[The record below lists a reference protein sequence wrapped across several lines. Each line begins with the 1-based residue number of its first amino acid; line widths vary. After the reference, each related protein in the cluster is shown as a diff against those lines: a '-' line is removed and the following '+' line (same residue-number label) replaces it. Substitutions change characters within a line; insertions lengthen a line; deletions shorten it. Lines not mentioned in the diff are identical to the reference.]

1 MGVGAFVPVQ
11 VAVQIYHITDFQFFD
26 LLIDIGI
33 GTAQIGFY
41 GKAVGLTIQGNIEIK
56 IIAFR
61 TGAVPVIHISVFTAF
76 GGRLDCQSLK
86 GYILVLIIDQVIGA
100 QFIRYVHG
108 IRDIGTFFD
117 FKLAFRDF
125 GFPGPFRLIAGYLDL
140 GADRK
145 LIILFFR
152 AGHFKEEI
160 SAVRI
165 LRIESSFSLASGF
178 ILEPFLFCLDIGLN
192 DDFRFQFGSHVLF
205 IGHDAFPFFGISFV
219 FCLRNGR
226 FRVTGAARGGTAAGG
241 QSKNHCHG
249 YQQCE
254 FLFHNLSPS
263 GGYGRLFVCRV
274 LAGPLSL

>member
-33 GTAQIGFY
+33 RTAQIGFY
-41 GKAVGLTIQGNIEIK
+41 GKAVGLTIQGNVEIK

-76 GGRLDCQSLK
+76 GGRLYGQSLK
-86 GYILVLIIDQVIGA
+86 SHILVLIIDQIIGA
-100 QFIRYVHG
+100 QFIRDIHG

-117 FKLAFRDF
+117 LELAFRDL
-125 GFPGPFRLIAGYLDL
+125 GFTGPFRLIACHLDL
-140 GADRK
+140 GAGRQ
-145 LIILFFR
+145 LSILLFR
-152 AGHFKEEI
+152 TGHIKKEI
-160 SAVRI
+160 SAVRV
-165 LRIESSFSLASGF
+165 LGIEGSLSLAGIF
-178 ILEPFLFCLDIGLN
+178 PPALFGLDVGLD
-192 DDFRFQFGSHVLF
+192 DDFRIQFGSHVLF